1 MGCSILISILL
12 YVLADESEARE
23 TRLLSNGLW
32 PRRKSPSANRLGRA
46 CALRDGAAIASKKA
60 VELNSRVPAPN
71 KTKAGKSRKTLDF
84 LHTTRGRS
92 FIFTFSELRKR
103 DREAAW
109 KRTATGNR
117 VCAAC
122 SAIRS
127 RSPSL
132 NCYSIVVFMTAF
144 PGFNVEH

>member
-1 MGCSILISILL
+1 MFKAMGTELTVRPLRKRWP
-12 YVLADESEARE
+12 EARSE
-23 TRLLSNGLW
+23 RHSSMKERMGH
-32 PRRKSPSANRLGRA
+32 SAKIFSASR
-46 CALRDGAAIASKKA
+46 IAQ
-60 VELNSRVPAPN
+60 RP
-71 KTKAGKSRKTLDF
+71 
-84 LHTTRGRS
+84 
-92 FIFTFSELRKR
+92 FIFTFSEFRKR

-109 KRTATGNR
+109 KRRATGNR